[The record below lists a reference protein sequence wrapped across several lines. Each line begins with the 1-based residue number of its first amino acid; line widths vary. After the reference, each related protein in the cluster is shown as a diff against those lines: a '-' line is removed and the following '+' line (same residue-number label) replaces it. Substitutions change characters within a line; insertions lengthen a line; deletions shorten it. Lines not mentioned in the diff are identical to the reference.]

1 MVVFVYGSHNH
12 RYLHYSSCWY
22 NISIKLKAVILCLYI
37 IAVFLTRLILFL
49 LYLIFVI
56 VVCTFSNHWMVPD
69 WQVGRVR
76 SRQTAQGESET
87 FPPSAAVVAEA
98 TPPVWVTE
106 LCRGLAGIYSFW
118 ALAEY
123 TSFLPRSVYLVVLSG
138 PELAVNA
145 SSGVLKMIQ
154 SIWEKWEGEI

>member
-1 MVVFVYGSHNH
+1 M
-12 RYLHYSSCWY
+12 
-22 NISIKLKAVILCLYI
+22 
-37 IAVFLTRLILFL
+37 
-49 LYLIFVI
+49 
-56 VVCTFSNHWMVPD
+56 
-69 WQVGRVR
+69 R
-76 SRQTAQGESET
+76 STQTAQGESET

-98 TPPVWVTE
+98 TPPVWVIE